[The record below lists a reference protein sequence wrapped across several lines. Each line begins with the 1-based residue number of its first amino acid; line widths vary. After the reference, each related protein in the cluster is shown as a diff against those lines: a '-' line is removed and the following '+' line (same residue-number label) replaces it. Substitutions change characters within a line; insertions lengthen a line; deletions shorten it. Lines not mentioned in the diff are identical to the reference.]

1 MVLHRQLCGR
11 VGSRPVYSKQAPAF
25 TRRGF
30 CFLRYILAT
39 MRRLLLF
46 LAAAAACFAQ
56 TSPLEELI
64 DAARGG
70 PSAPGLKDRI
80 TSTLS
85 ARGGTAVWGQDYLF
99 VADSPA
105 PVTISIDQ
113 QPAGPMSQI
122 PGTNFWMLLTKMR
135 TGVTHS
141 YQYYASGKPL
151 GARGDAVGYNPDSYE
166 KPGVARGKVSEKHT
180 ITSRIYDGMKADYWV
195 YASPGVD
202 PNVPAALM
210 VWQDGQG
217 LVGEYSRMRLF
228 TVTENLV
235 HQKLIPPMVHVM
247 IAPGQSAE
255 GKAMRSIEYDTMSD
269 RYAKFL
275 MEEVL
280 PEVERTYKLRPDAYS
295 RAIAGESSGG
305 ICAFNVAWLMP
316 DHFSRVHSAVGS
328 FTSIQ
333 WHPEEKLDGGN
344 VFPFMV
350 RKQPK
355 RNIRVWMSDGSDD
368 LENNHGSWPMQ
379 NIQMA
384 NSLKF
389 RAYDFHFRFGTAAH
403 GGAQASL
410 DLPESLT
417 WLWRGYDAAKTSQE
431 YQMDPAEL
439 EKPFFRVTISNRD
452 AW

>member
-46 LAAAAACFAQ
+46 LVAAAACFAQ

-70 PSAPGLKDRI
+70 PSAPGLKDKI
-80 TSTLS
+80 TATLS

-113 QPAGPMSQI
+113 QPAEPMAQI
-122 PGTNFWMLLTKMR
+122 PGSSFWMLLTKMR

-180 ITSRIYDGMKADYWV
+180 LTSRIYDGMKADYWV

-202 PNVPAALM
+202 PNMPAALM

-217 LVGEYSRMRLF
+217 LIGEYSRMRLF

-280 PEVERTYKLRPDAYS
+280 PEVEKTYKLRPDAYS

-417 WLWRGYDAAKTSQE
+417 WLWRGYDPAKTSQE